1 MLELQPNKLRAGEC
15 KAEASF
21 TREVLHSYVIFYA
34 VFAAGSVTKTRS
46 STAAKDRKK
55 EMTLGRSL
63 SCRSYSRSTAHPEGF
78 SFTRE
83 ELHIYVIL
91 YAVFAAGLSSY
102 GRTTL
107 NLPATDRATT
117 LRSYM
122 ASP

>member
-1 MLELQPNKLRAGEC
+1 MSELQPNKLRAGEC
-15 KAEASF
+15 KAEA
-21 TREVLHSYVIFYA
+21 
-34 VFAAGSVTKTRS
+34 G
-46 STAAKDRKK
+46 
-55 EMTLGRSL
+55 
-63 SCRSYSRSTAHPEGF
+63 
-78 SFTRE
+78 FTRE